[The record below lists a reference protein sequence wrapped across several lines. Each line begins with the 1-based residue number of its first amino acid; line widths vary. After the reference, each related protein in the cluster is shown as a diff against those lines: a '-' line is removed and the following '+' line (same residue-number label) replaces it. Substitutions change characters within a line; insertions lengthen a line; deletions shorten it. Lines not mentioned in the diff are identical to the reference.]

1 MSPLRPLARMKPSA
15 GRRRMRPGRSRSRC
29 STASLRFDADETA
42 RGCVR
47 SASRTRLRIQS
58 AAAGSATTAALLC
71 VGGIKEAPMKF
82 MDADFRALLKNAKA
96 DLACAGRWLWKINV
110 MQKRVSLLVVVL
122 LTSCAIFKQNT
133 AAADYDLLIR
143 NGTIYDG
150 SGNAPIVGDVAVNGD
165 TIAAVGKLAEAHGKT
180 ELDARGLAVAPGFIN
195 MLSWANESLIQDGRS
210 QSDIRQGVTLEVMG
224 EGESM
229 GPLNAAMKKNLVA
242 QQGDI
247 KYKVA
252 WTTLGQYLDYLV
264 KRGISCNVASF
275 VGATT
280 VRVHELGYADRVPTP
295 AELERMQA
303 LVRQAMSE
311 GALGVASSLIYAPA
325 FYAKTDELIALAK
338 AAAPDGIYISHLR
351 SEGNSFLEATDEL
364 LRIAREARVPAQIYH
379 LKAAGEAN
387 WPKLDAVIAKV
398 EAARAEGLHITA
410 DMYTYSA
417 AATGLDAAMPPW
429 VQEGGYPAWA
439 ERLRNPAVRQRVRR
453 EMSTPTNGWENLYLA
468 AGSAEKVLLVGF
480 KNAKLKPL
488 TGKTLAEVARIR
500 GKSPED
506 TAMDLVIEDGSRVGV
521 VYFLMSEE
529 NVRKQIKL
537 PWVSFDSDAPSMAPR
552 GAFLKSNP
560 HPRAY
565 GNFARLLGKY
575 VRDEKI
581 ISLQEAVRRLA
592 SLPAQTLRLDRRG
605 ALKQGFFADVVVFD
619 PARVQD
625 HATFD
630 KPHQY

>member
-1 MSPLRPLARMKPSA
+1 MSSANAFDFILRH
-15 GRRRMRPGRSRSRC
+15 
-29 STASLRFDADETA
+29 
-42 RGCVR
+42 
-47 SASRTRLRIQS
+47 
-58 AAAGSATTAALLC
+58 GS
-71 VGGIKEAPMKF
+71 
-82 MDADFRALLKNAKA
+82 
-96 DLACAGRWLWKINV
+96 
-110 MQKRVSLLVVVL
+110 
-122 LTSCAIFKQNT
+122 
-133 AAADYDLLIR
+133 
-143 NGTIYDG
+143 IYDG
-150 SGNAPIVGDVAVNGD
+150 NGGPPFVGDVGISNDVVL
-165 TIAAVGKLAEAHGKT
+165 AVGDLRGARARAEIDCTGM
-180 ELDARGLAVAPGFIN
+180 AVAPGFIN
-195 MLSWANESLIQDGRS
+195 MLSWANESLLEDGRS
-210 QSDIRQGVTLEVMG
+210 QSDIRQGVTLEIMG

-229 GPLNAAMKKNLVA
+229 GPLTPQMKKDLVA

-247 KYKVA
+247 RYDVK
-252 WTTLGQYLDYLV
+252 WTTLGKYLDHLV
-264 KRGISCNVASF
+264 KRGVSCNVASF

-280 VRVHELGYADRVPTP
+280 VRIHELGHADRPPT
-295 AELERMQA
+295 AVELKRMQA
-303 LVRQAMSE
+303 LVRQAMDE

-351 SEGNSFLEATDEL
+351 SEGNSFLEAADEL

-398 EAARAEGLHITA
+398 EAARAEGLRITA

-429 VQEGGYPAWA
+429 VQEGGYAEWA
-439 ERLRNPAVRQRVRR
+439 KRLRDPAVRQRVRR

-480 KNAKLKPL
+480 KNPKLKPL
-488 TGKTLAEVARIR
+488 TGKTLAAIARLR
-500 GKSPED
+500 GKPPEE

-537 PWVSFDSDAPSMAPR
+537 PWVSFDSDAASMAPR

-575 VRDEKI
+575 VRDEKLI
-581 ISLQEAVRRLA
+581 PLEEAVRRLT
-592 SLPAQTLRLDRRG
+592 SLPAGTLRLDRRG
-605 ALKQGFFADVVVFD
+605 VLKSGYFADVVVFD
-619 PARVQD
+619 PAQVQD

-630 KPHQY
+630 KPHQYSTGVVHVFVNGGQVLKNGEHTGAKPGRVVRGPGSKGMPTRK